1 MMTKDKILREALQL
15 VVRTGVRRFQLTEL
29 AQRLGVVKS
38 AIYHHFPRGKNQVLQ
53 ALFEREEER
62 VLKAMEEAAQ
72 APGSCQE
79 RLLRLVQAKLGTVSL
94 LAQLYRAPEGVV
106 NEVTEF
112 CRGRRIGFSQREREL
127 LLRLFREGMERGE
140 VRELNL
146 DLLVAGVQA
155 ALLELSERVIREA
168 EINVEELTRLMVDV
182 LFSGIGGAA
191 WRKC

>member
-1 MMTKDKILREALQL
+1 MMTKDTILQEASQL
-15 VVRTGVRRFQLTEL
+15 VVRTGVRRFQLSEL
-29 AQRLGVVKS
+29 AERLGVVKS
-38 AIYHHFPRGKNQVLQ
+38 AIYHHFPKGKNQVLQ

-62 VLKAMEEAAQ
+62 VLRAMEEAAQ

-79 RLLRLVQAKLGTVSL
+79 RLLRLVRAKLGTISL

-112 CRGRRIGFSQREREL
+112 CRGRRIGFSRREREL
-127 LLRLFREGMERGE
+127 LLRLFQEGMERGE

-155 ALLELSERVIREA
+155 ALLELSERVIREGG
-168 EINVEELTRLMVDV
+168 INVEELTQLMVEV
-182 LFSGIGGAA
+182 LFSGIGGAS